1 MTVLPQRTPK
11 LGADHQGA
19 SLMMRITMGLRSCLP
34 DEVAYALTNLVR
46 ISYDAGD
53 SLKADDYPGM
63 TEALVSELSALTALV
78 RGLSKSVDTIEIPEN
93 SKKLD
98 RILEAA
104 LILRNMSIN
113 AENAKFMSSLKL
125 FRDTLVDGISV
136 PCRSTLTELKHY
148 CLDIVEALCPFLPL
162 IENRSLFRGLVD
174 GLDSDDRG
182 ILIASLR
189 GITRLVHRDETNQVK
204 SIGLELVR
212 RVQDCLV
219 LEDEE
224 LLLACLD
231 FLYQYTAVDE
241 NVAIL
246 MSQPTALDFLK
257 QLKRLLLHQ
266 AQDFYTEYHLRP
278 RRQQI
283 PPAQIPHLPP
293 EIVNELLGSPEPERA
308 TKWYPT

>member
-1 MTVLPQRTPK
+1 
-11 LGADHQGA
+11 
-19 SLMMRITMGLRSCLP
+19 MGLRSCLP

-46 ISYDAGD
+46 ISYEYGD

-63 TEALVSELSALTALV
+63 TEALVSELSALKALV
-78 RGLSKSVDTIEIPEN
+78 HGLSKCIDTFETSEN

-113 AENAKFMSSLKL
+113 VENAKFMSSLKL

-162 IENRSLFRGLVD
+162 IENRGLFRGLVD

-204 SIGLELVR
+204 NIDLELVR

-278 RRQQI
+278 RRQQV
-283 PPAQIPHLPP
+283 PPTQIPHLPP
-293 EIVNELLGSPEPERA
+293 EIVNELLGFPEPERA
-308 TKWYPT
+308 TKWYLT